1 MITTV
6 PDDLVVVGQVAGAYG
21 VQGWVRIRPYSDD
34 AETLLTVK
42 DWWLEKPTL
51 HAVKVLKTR
60 IHNDEILVCLSTIH
74 SREEAEAAKGTLIKV
89 SRSLFPELEEDE
101 FYWVDLI
108 SLQVI
113 NLNGELLG
121 VIHDLMDNGVH
132 QILRVEVKKEG
143 DSGKRKEI
151 LIPFVE
157 KFVKDIDLDA
167 KKVLV
172 DWESDY

>member
-1 MITTV
+1 MVTTV

-21 VQGWVRIRPYSDD
+21 VQGWVRIRPYSED

-42 DWWLEKPTL
+42 DWWLEKPAL
-51 HAVKVLKTR
+51 HAVKVLQTR
-60 IHNDEILVCLSTIH
+60 IHNDEILVRLSSIQ
-74 SREEAEAAKGTLIKV
+74 SREDAEVAKGTLIKV

-108 SLQVI
+108 GLQVI

-121 VIHDLMDNGVH
+121 QIYDLMDNGVH
-132 QILRVEVKKEG
+132 QVLRVEVEKEG
-143 DSGKRKEI
+143 NSGKRKEI

-157 KFVKDIDLDA
+157 KFVQNVDLDD

>member
-1 MITTV
+1 MTA
-6 PDDLVVVGQVAGAYG
+6 PDDLIVVGQVAGAYG
-21 VQGWVRIRPYSDD
+21 VQGWVRIRPYSED

-42 DWWLEKPTL
+42 DWWLEKPAL
-51 HAVKVLKTR
+51 HAVKVLQR
-60 IHNDEILVCLSTIH
+60 RVHNDEILVRLSTIE
-74 SREEAEAAKGTLIKV
+74 SREDAEAAKGTLIKI
-89 SRSLFPELEEDE
+89 SRSLFPKLEEDE

-108 SLQVI
+108 GLQVI
-113 NLNGELLG
+113 NLGGESLG
-121 VIHDLMDNGVH
+121 LVHDLMDNGVH
-132 QILRVEVKKEG
+132 QILRVEVEKEG

-157 KFVKDIDLDA
+157 KFIQNVDLKE

>member
-1 MITTV
+1 MVTTV

-21 VQGWVRIRPYSDD
+21 VQGWVRIRPYSED

-51 HAVKVLKTR
+51 HAVQVLQVR
-60 IHNDEILVCLSTIH
+60 IHNDEILVRLSTIQ
-74 SREEAEAAKGTLIKV
+74 SREEAEIAKGTLIKV

-101 FYWVDLI
+101 FYWIDLI
-108 SLQVI
+108 GLRVI
-113 NLNGELLG
+113 NLNGEQLG
-121 VIHDLMDNGVH
+121 LIHDLMDNGVH
-132 QILRVEVKKEG
+132 QILRVKIDKEG
-143 DSGKRKEI
+143 DSEKRKEI

-157 KFVKDIDLDA
+157 KFIHKVDLET
-167 KKVLV
+167 KEVLV